1 MVKALKKGADS
12 NGERMALAEALDVCA
27 CFNFRKASRAVTQL
41 FDEALQP
48 SGLRSTQLVI
58 LLSAAVNP
66 GLGISKLAREL
77 VMDASTLN
85 RNLKP
90 LAKRGLISVEDS
102 KDGRRRLVTLTP
114 KGEEAVRSAVPLW
127 NDAQSKLVAQF
138 GTQKFK
144 DLLKMMVSLV
154 SMARA

>member
-1 MVKALKKGADS
+1 MVKSPKKIAES
-12 NGERMALAEALDVCA
+12 NGERADLADALDVCA

-41 FDEALQP
+41 YDEALQP

-90 LAKRGLISVEDS
+90 LEKRGLISVEDS
-102 KDGRRRLVTLTP
+102 KDGRRRLVTLTA
-114 KGEEAVRSAVPLW
+114 KGHDAIQSAVPLW

-138 GTQKFK
+138 GSQRFK
-144 DLLKMMVSLV
+144 DLLKMMGNLV

>member
-1 MVKALKKGADS
+1 MVKASKKDAES
-12 NGERMALAEALDVCA
+12 NGERDALADALDVCA
-27 CFNFRKASRAVTQL
+27 CFNFRKASRAVTQ
-41 FDEALQP
+41 FYDEALQP
-48 SGLRSTQLVI
+48 CGLRSTQLVI

-90 LAKRGLISVEDS
+90 LEKRGLIAVQDS
-102 KDGRRRLVTLTP
+102 RDGRRRLVTLTS
-114 KGEEAVRSAVPLW
+114 KGEESIRSAVPLW
-127 NDAQSKLVAQF
+127 NGAQSKLVEQF
-138 GTQKFK
+138 GMQRFK
-144 DLLKMMVSLV
+144 DLLKMMGTLV

>member
-1 MVKALKKGADS
+1 MVKASKKGAES
-12 NGERMALAEALDVCA
+12 NGERIELAAALDVCA

-41 FDEALQP
+41 YDEALQP

-90 LAKRGLISVEDS
+90 LEKRGLLSVEDS

-114 KGEEAVRSAVPLW
+114 KGEEAIRSAVPLW

-138 GTQKFK
+138 GTQRFK
-144 DLLKMMVSLV
+144 DLLKMMGNLV

>member
-1 MVKALKKGADS
+1 MVKSSKKIAES
-12 NGERMALAEALDVCA
+12 NGERADLADALDVCA

-41 FDEALQP
+41 YDEALQP

-90 LAKRGLISVEDS
+90 LEKRGLISVEDS
-102 KDGRRRLVTLTP
+102 KDGRRRLVTLTA
-114 KGEEAVRSAVPLW
+114 KGQDAIQSAVPLW

-138 GTQKFK
+138 GSQRFK
-144 DLLKMMVSLV
+144 DLLKMMGNLV

>member
-1 MVKALKKGADS
+1 MVKATKKAAEV
-12 NGERMALAEALDVCA
+12 NGERESLAEALDVCA

-41 FDEALQP
+41 YDEALQP
-48 SGLRSTQLVI
+48 CGLRSTQLVI
-58 LLSAAVNP
+58 LLSAAVHP

-77 VMDASTLN
+77 IMDASTLN

-90 LAKRGLISVEDS
+90 LEKRGLISVAGS

-114 KGEEAVRSAVPLW
+114 KGEESIRAAVPLW

-138 GTQKFK
+138 GSQRFK
-144 DLLKMMVSLV
+144 DLLKMMGSLV